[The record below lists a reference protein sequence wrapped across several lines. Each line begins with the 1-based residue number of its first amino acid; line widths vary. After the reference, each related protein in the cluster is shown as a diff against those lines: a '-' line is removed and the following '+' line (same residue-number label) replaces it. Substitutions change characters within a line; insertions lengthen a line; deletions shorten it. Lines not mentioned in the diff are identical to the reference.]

1 MADDITALE
10 ESQVFVFGSNL
21 GGNHVG
27 GAAKQAAD
35 FFDAEMGVG
44 EGLTG
49 DCYAF
54 PTLNEDM
61 QQYSE
66 GELVSIRAAFY
77 RCCRAHPELTF
88 LLTKVGCDIAGYGE
102 DYMKNLFRDA
112 PKNVV
117 KPKGW

>member
-1 MADDITALE
+1 MIVTLE
-10 ESQVFVFGSNL
+10 EHERFVFGSNIC
-21 GGNHVG
+21 GSHAG
-27 GAAKQAAD
+27 GAALQAFD
-35 FFDAEMGVG
+35 DFDAEMGIG

-54 PTLNEDM
+54 PTLNENM

-77 RCCRAHPELTF
+77 RCCRAHPDLTF
-88 LLTKVGCDIAGYGE
+88 LLTKVGCGLANYSE

-112 PKNVV
+112 PSNVV